1 MTLELDIESLD
12 LEGQGVAHV
21 DGKVVFV
28 AGALPGERVRARI
41 RRRKPAY
48 DKAELQ
54 EILIESSQRVP
65 PACAHFGV
73 CGGCSMQHLE
83 HSAQLAAKQRVLED
97 SLQHLGNVR
106 PDFMLPPLQGPAWG
120 YRHRARLSVRLVPR
134 KGGVLVGFRERGR
147 SYVADMKECLILPPA
162 ISALLL
168 PLRTLIGG
176 LSCPNRIPQIEVAV
190 GASVNVLVLRHLEP
204 MTAEDIDALRAFGL
218 EHDISWWLQPGGPDS
233 IHPLDRADADR
244 LSYALPEFGLTM
256 PFRPTDFTQVNPFIN
271 HRMVA
276 RAVQLLDP
284 QPHERVAD
292 LFCGLGNFSLPLAT
306 RAARV
311 VGVEGS
317 ATLVQ
322 RAAETARQHGL
333 HERTEFR
340 ECNLF
345 EVDEHWLT
353 DLGPLDGLLVD
364 PPREGA
370 LAVVKALS
378 ALSQAQRPQR
388 LVYVS
393 CNPATLARDAAI
405 LVHVGGY
412 RLRGAG
418 VMNMF
423 PHTGHVE
430 SMAHFVHA
438 QA

>member
-28 AGALPGERVRARI
+28 AGALPGERVRARV

-54 EILIESSQRVP
+54 EILIESSQRVQ
-65 PACAHFGV
+65 PACPHFGV

-106 PDFMLPPLQGPAWG
+106 PDSVLPPLQGPAWG

-147 SYVADMKECLILPPA
+147 SYVADMTQCLILPPA

-168 PLRTLIGG
+168 PLRALIGG
-176 LSCPNRIPQIEVAV
+176 LSCPDRIPQIEVAV
-190 GASVNVLVLRHLEP
+190 GASVSVLVLRHLEP

-218 EHDISWWLQPGGPDS
+218 EHDISWWLQPRGPDS
-233 IHPLDRADADR
+233 IHPLDRADAER
-244 LSYALPEFGLTM
+244 LSYELPEFGLTM

-276 RAVQLLDP
+276 RAVNLLDP

-322 RAAETARQHGL
+322 RAAHTAQQHDL

-345 EVDEHWLT
+345 EVDEHWFA
-353 DLGPLDGLLVD
+353 DLGPLDGLLID

-378 ALSQAQRPQR
+378 ALPQAQRPSR
-388 LVYVS
+388 IVYVS

-412 RLRGAG
+412 HLRGAG

-423 PHTGHVE
+423 PHTSPVE
-430 SMAHFVHA
+430 SMAHFVRD
-438 QA
+438 